1 MSSFSKRPYVRRL
14 IIAAFIAGTLCI
26 AGIASA
32 ASRNVLW
39 EIVSGC
45 LDPTIPN
52 YCTLCRWPLATSPCG
67 ADKRCEKTSELWA
80 ETADYAAI
88 RDIKMCNCPEGFV
101 HGLVLPRTRV
111 TGVEDP
117 HRPDGIWNFAWTVAA
132 RRIHDPSHICLVVN
146 PSGMRTQDQ
155 LHVHIM
161 RLQSDARQKLEKC
174 SGVHITDLDTV
185 WETAGKLAADNGLRD
200 YGVIVIQTSGGGY
213 WVHIE
218 KESPER
224 EYGVISCR

>member
-1 MSSFSKRPYVRRL
+1 MSSSFRRRYYRL
-14 IIAAFIAGTLCI
+14 FTIVFIAGTLWI
-26 AGIASA
+26 SGVAAA

-45 LDPTIPN
+45 LDPTTPN
-52 YCTLCRWPLATSPCG
+52 YCTLCRWPLDTSSCG
-67 ADKRCEKTSELWA
+67 AGKPCEKTCQLWA

-117 HRPDGIWNFAWTVAA
+117 HRPDGIWHFAWNVAA
-132 RRIHDPSHICLVVN
+132 QRIHDLSQICLVVN

-161 RLQSDARQKLEKC
+161 RLQTDARQRLEKF
-174 SGVHITDLDTV
+174 SGAHITDLNTV
-185 WETAGKLAADNGLRD
+185 WKTAGKLAATAGLND
-200 YGVIVIQTSGGGY
+200 YGVIVIQAADGGY
-213 WVHIE
+213 RVSIE

-224 EYGVISCR
+224 EYGVVSCR